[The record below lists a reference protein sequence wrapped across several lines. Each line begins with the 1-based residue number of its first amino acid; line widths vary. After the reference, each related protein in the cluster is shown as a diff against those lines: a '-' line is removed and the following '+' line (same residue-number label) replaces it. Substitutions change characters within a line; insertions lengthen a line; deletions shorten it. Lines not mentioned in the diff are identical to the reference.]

1 MIPLRPAVLQADALR
16 ARAESALELLAKGG
30 LVMIPIGICSIV
42 VVAVAIDRFIRLR
55 LRRVAPP
62 GLARGLRDILRQPQ
76 KPLESALEHLDE
88 HRPGPLADVLRAGI
102 HQIPHGP
109 QAVEKTVEDAAA
121 REAERMRRSLRPLSA
136 VAQLA
141 PLLGLLGTIYG
152 MITAFQAAAAAGVGK
167 GEQLAAGIYEAL
179 LTTAAGLTV
188 AIPALLVHQILA
200 GRIDRLVDALEQDIE
215 GVLEEVRLRAR
226 SREPRRSGP

>member
-1 MIPLRPAVLQADALR
+1 MTTLLAALQADALR
-16 ARAESALELLAKGG
+16 ARAESALELLVKGG
-30 LVMIPIGICSIV
+30 IVMIPIALCSIV
-42 VVAVAIDRFIRLR
+42 VVAVAVERFIRLR
-55 LRRVAPP
+55 RARIVPP
-62 GLARGLRDILRQPQ
+62 GVARGLRDILRQPQ

-88 HRPGPLADVLRAGI
+88 HRSGPMTDILRAAV

-109 QAVEKTVEDAAA
+109 AAVEKTVEDAAA
-121 REAERMRRSLRPLSA
+121 REAGRLRRSLRPLSA
-136 VAQLA
+136 IAQLA

-188 AIPALLVHQILA
+188 AIPALVCHQILT
-200 GRIDRLVDALEQDIE
+200 GRIDRLLDALEKDLE
-215 GVLEEVRLRAR
+215 GVVDEVRLRAR

>member
-1 MIPLRPAVLQADALR
+1 MTTSLLAALQADALR
-16 ARAESALELLAKGG
+16 ARAESALELLLKGG
-30 LVMIPIGICSIV
+30 FVMIPIGLCSIV
-42 VVAVAIDRFIRLR
+42 VVAVAVDRFIRLR
-55 LRRVAPP
+55 RRRVAPP

-76 KPLESALEHLDE
+76 KPLESALEHLDD
-88 HRPGPLADVLRAGI
+88 HPPGPLCDILRASV

-109 QAVEKTVEDAAA
+109 QSVEKALDDAAA
-121 REAERMRRSLRPLSA
+121 REAGRMRRSLRPLSA

-141 PLLGLLGTIYG
+141 PLLGLLGTVYG

-167 GEQLAAGIYEAL
+167 GEQLASGIYEAL

-188 AIPALLVHQILA
+188 AIPALLAHQILS
-200 GRIDRLVDALEQDIE
+200 GRIERLLDVLEQDLE
-215 GVLEEVRLRAR
+215 GVIDEVRLRAR